1 MKIHR
6 IIHIPGD
13 FPGGSD
19 GKESACNA
27 ENVKFIPGLERSS
40 GEGNGY
46 PFQYSCLEKSMD
58 RGVTKESQRKRHNK
72 QLTLSLF
79 TYTYL
84 HICTGIN
91 ADVRNIP
98 CI

>member
-6 IIHIPGD
+6 ITHIPRD

-19 GKESACNA
+19 GKESACSA
-27 ENVKFIPGLERSS
+27 GLVRLIPGLERSS

-58 RGVTKESQRKRHNK
+58 RGATESQRVRHN
-72 QLTLSLF
+72 
-79 TYTYL
+79 
-84 HICTGIN
+84 
-91 ADVRNIP
+91 
-98 CI
+98 